1 MGARRPTHATGA
13 RVSSVA
19 GASGNPFASRGA
31 RGALRERRV
40 LFITE
45 FLCSL
50 RGGWRGWG
58 FPSSARA
65 GARLGRGV
73 GLGLRERKLFF
84 VSIILRDK
92 DVFSLAAIILKKFCD
107 KKNTTLS
114 LTQNLQDEKSHEEKA
129 PGPHHRVRVCGLHAF
144 FAVALTKDLYAPNCA
159 RSFSFNGLKEFDR
172 SDRSR
177 KREQERA
184 MGGVPKTICEAST
197 SSGVGAR
204 ARLLQRRSFL
214 LEPRPSSSRRRRE
227 REREIEQQQ
236 QNEVIE

>member
-1 MGARRPTHATGA
+1 MFLVLLRLLERNFVTKKYN
-13 RVSSVA
+13 SS
-19 GASGNPFASRGA
+19 SYS
-31 RGALRERRV
+31 
-40 LFITE
+40 
-45 FLCSL
+45 
-50 RGGWRGWG
+50 
-58 FPSSARA
+58 
-65 GARLGRGV
+65 
-73 GLGLRERKLFF
+73 
-84 VSIILRDK
+84 
-92 DVFSLAAIILKKFCD
+92 
-107 KKNTTLS
+107 
-114 LTQNLQDEKSHEEKA
+114 NLQDEKSHEEKA

-197 SSGVGAR
+197 SSGAGAR

-227 REREIEQQQ
+227 RERDRTAAAE
-236 QNEVIE
+236 